1 MKDHKKE
8 FALMLAL
15 LLGALTFDS
24 CAVVGHTNEEEY
36 SPPTNSPPTYSPPT
50 LLLPNGRADSL
61 WCDVDCDGIDEWVPY
76 EKCEDI
82 DCDDDC

>member
-1 MKDHKKE
+1 VKDHKKQ

-24 CAVVGHTNEEEY
+24 CAGVGHTNEEEY
-36 SPPTNSPPTYSPPT
+36 SPPINSPPINSSPTNSRPT
-50 LLLPNGRADSL
+50 NSRFV
-61 WCDVDCDGIDEWVPY
+61 WCDDDCDGINEWVPY
-76 EKCEDI
+76 ESCEKI